1 MGSAMKRVIGIT
13 VATLGIGS
21 LAFVRHGEA
30 APEQP
35 RGLVPLQPALVQAAP
50 VPPGLQSP
58 ENGRSP
64 QCSNKTYT
72 YKIKLSEG
80 TAWTNLNPESWVVF
94 DVINGNTIAIRHS
107 TNVVNMITGISRWWD
122 HPITESRACRVTI
135 GETGKRLTGCL
146 SGTTSG
152 EGKALRHLLVLPVG
166 DTIYDYMF
174 EIKWQENGIHHEGMT
189 RVAPGTK
196 PTAIKAIPQM

>member
-1 MGSAMKRVIGIT
+1 VS
-13 VATLGIGS
+13 
-21 LAFVRHGEA
+21 
-30 APEQP
+30 PET
-35 RGLVPLQPALVQAAP
+35 LQPA
-50 VPPGLQSP
+50 GGRHSP
-58 ENGRSP
+58 FSDR
-64 QCSNKTYT
+64 KYT

-94 DVINGNTIAIRHS
+94 EVTNGNMIEIRHS

-122 HPITESRACRVTI
+122 HPITESRACRVTM

-152 EGKALRHLLVLPVG
+152 TGKALRHLLVLPVG

-174 EIKWQENGIHHEGMT
+174 EIKWQEKGINHEAMT
-189 RVAPGTK
+189 RVPPGMK
-196 PTAIKAIPQM
+196 PTAIQAIPLN